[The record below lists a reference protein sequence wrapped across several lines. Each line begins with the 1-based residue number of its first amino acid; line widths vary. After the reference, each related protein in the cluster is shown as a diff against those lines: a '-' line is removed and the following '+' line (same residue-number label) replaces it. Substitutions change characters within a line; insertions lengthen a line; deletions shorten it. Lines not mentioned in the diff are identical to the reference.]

1 MCAPLK
7 FSEICVIPF
16 HFLNSIFQRKCLNL
30 NKIEV
35 IRYFFLSNLGFCD
48 LRNLWGLYIYL
59 AVLGLSCGKEIFVYL
74 KAAKIFLLQENLLR
88 EFYSLSF

>member
-1 MCAPLK
+1 MCVPLK

-35 IRYFFLSNLGFCD
+35 TRYFFFSNLGFCD
-48 LRNLWGLYIYL
+48 LRNPWGIYL
-59 AVLGLSCGKEIFVYL
+59 FIWLCWVLVVANK
-74 KAAKIFLLQENLLR
+74 
-88 EFYSLSF
+88 SLFI